1 VGAGAGLKVA
11 LVHRRFT
18 THGGT
23 ERYLVGF
30 ARWLV
35 ADGHEVVVLCNEVR
49 ADLVGEP
56 GVRFVHLP
64 MLRPA
69 KLLSLWFSAAR
80 ALRAERFDAVMG
92 FGRTPGHQ
100 LFRAGGGS
108 HRDALRRLHP
118 VRRWLSPEDWVELA
132 MDRAAVRSARICI
145 ANSALGA
152 RGLREDYGA
161 ARVEVVYNG
170 VDLARFH
177 PDPTTRRDVR
187 AALAAQGSVALFLG
201 TGFHRKGLDVAI
213 AALPPGWTLWVAGKD
228 RPWKAPACVR
238 FLGASP
244 DPERL
249 LQAADA
255 MILPTRYDPF
265 ANACLEALATGIPA
279 LTTPA
284 NGAAEVLP
292 LPWMVC
298 DGADAFRDGLV
309 RIADAGP
316 TLAGLCRATAERFPP
331 SVSYARAFA
340 LLCEAAS

>member
-1 VGAGAGLKVA
+1 MKVA

-35 ADGHEVVVLCNEVR
+35 AEGHDVHVLCNEVR
-49 ADLVGEP
+49 ADLQGEP
-56 GVRFVHLP
+56 GIIFDHLP

-69 KLLSLWFSAAR
+69 KLLSLWAAASSALGR
-80 ALRAERFDAVMG
+80 ASYDAVMG

-108 HRDALRRLHP
+108 HVAALRRTNP
-118 VRRWLSPEDWVELA
+118 IRRWISPEDWVEMA
-132 MDRAAVRSARICI
+132 MDRAAVRSARVCI

-152 RGLREDYGA
+152 RGLVEDYGA

-170 VDLARFH
+170 VDLRRFR
-177 PDPTTRRDVR
+177 PDPRVR
-187 AALAAQGSVALFLG
+187 AELRAELGVTGPVALFLG
-201 TGFHRKGLDVAI
+201 TGFHRKGLDTAI
-213 AALPPGWTLWVAGKD
+213 AALPLGWTLWVAGKD

-238 FLGASP
+238 FLGPWA

-249 LQAADA
+249 LQAADV

-265 ANACLEALATGIPA
+265 ANACLEALASGIPA
-279 LTTPA
+279 LTTPD

-292 LPWMVC
+292 APWMV
-298 DGADAFRDGLV
+298 ASDAAGFRDGLL
-309 RIADAGP
+309 RAEAEGGSLRDA
-316 TLAGLCRATAERFPP
+316 CRATAERFTTNA
-331 SVSYARAFA
+331 SYTRAFA
-340 LLCEAAS
+340 LLQEASR